1 VTLQPLIPYPYQRE
15 AIDDILRR
23 WDGGSTRVPV
33 VCATGLG
40 KSLIGSTLAR
50 EWLDRPENRGTR
62 VLAIAHTI
70 ELIDQMAGHMRR
82 ANPGR
87 SVGVMMGARNRPS
100 AEIVVGSRQT
110 LASEAR
116 LNQLRNV
123 SMIIIDEC
131 HFAVRTNTYGKIL
144 EHFKAFDDD
153 SPVKVLGLTATLS
166 RSDKQKLSS
175 IWEDCSFTRDIMFGI
190 RNGFL
195 LDVRGERITVDELD
209 MRNVAKKG
217 GDWDAASLGEELERS
232 FAIDT
237 IAKEYARLAGVRK
250 GLAFWPLVATAQH
263 AAQVFNDIGIPSGVV
278 YGAQDKRE
286 RAAVLAAHRSGD
298 IKCVHNAMA
307 LTVGYDDPTVDVILM
322 GRNTRSR
329 QLYVQMAGRALRT
342 PPGVPRH
349 LWEPALLIDVT
360 GASEDNDL
368 KLFIDLS
375 PERPLKNVYDEHEDA
390 TLGELDEF
398 AIAIEE
404 ELAEKRAGASFEFES
419 DEYAGPVTTKTFD
432 PLGRSKVWGQTD
444 GGTYYVKAS
453 VNDKADAFV
462 FIVESLKGDP
472 GTYDIVQC
480 GVYQPWARGT
490 EHVGLHLDMALSWGE
505 ELAGDAYN
513 TRKGSWRK
521 KAPSDAQVRLAARY
535 GIDARMFVTAGDLG
549 EAIDHAQA
557 TQRIDPLVASVR
569 SRMQ

>member
-1 VTLQPLIPYPYQRE
+1 M
-15 AIDDILRR
+15 
-23 WDGGSTRVPV
+23 S
-33 VCATGLG
+33 
-40 KSLIGSTLAR
+40 AR
-50 EWLDRPENRGTR
+50 
-62 VLAIAHTI
+62 
-70 ELIDQMAGHMRR
+70 
-82 ANPGR
+82 
-87 SVGVMMGARNRPS
+87 
-100 AEIVVGSRQT
+100 
-110 LASEAR
+110 
-116 LNQLRNV
+116 
-123 SMIIIDEC
+123 
-131 HFAVRTNTYGKIL
+131 
-144 EHFKAFDDD
+144 
-153 SPVKVLGLTATLS
+153 VKVAGFTATLM
-166 RSDKQKLSS
+166 RADKMKLSTV
-175 IWEDCSFTRDIMFGI
+175 WEDCTFKRDILFGI
-190 RNGFL
+190 RRGYL
-195 LDVRGERITVDELD
+195 LDVKGERVVVDDLNLK
-209 MRNVAKKG
+209 NVRQSG
-217 GDWDAASLGEELERS
+217 GDYSESALAEELERS

-237 IAKEYARLAGVRK
+237 IAKEYARLAPDRK
-250 GLAFWPLVATAQH
+250 GLAFWPLVATAEH
-263 AAQVFNDIGIPSGVV
+263 AAQVFSDIGIPSAVV
-278 YGAQDKRE
+278 HGAMPAPE
-286 RAAVLAAHRSGD
+286 RRQVLADLRSGAVQV
-298 IKCVHNAMA
+298 VHNAMV
-307 LTVGYDDPTVDVILM
+307 LTEGFDDPSIDAVVI
-322 GRNTRSR
+322 GRPTRSAP
-329 QLYVQMAGRALRT
+329 LYQQMVGRALRPDLT
-342 PPGVPRH
+342 LAPAERR
-349 LWEPALLIDVT
+349 PALVIDVT
-360 GASEDNDL
+360 GASDGNDL
-368 KLFIDLS
+368 RSLIDLS

-404 ELAEKRAGASFEFES
+404 ELAEKRAGASYEFES

-513 TRKGSWRK
+513 SRKGSWRK
-521 KAPSDAQVRLAARY
+521 AAPSQAQARLAARY